1 MNFSLAWRDCWQE
14 LQITRLSQAFSGA
27 ALKLVHMKRILASV
41 KRSGVKQ
48 SWYLFSFFPSVKHQ
62 YTKCN
67 ASSQPVVSKALTVK
81 LRWVPWLGTQTRDSK
96 WIANQCYLNVEIS
109 RSMIQVDPDFRIYL
123 LPKCRIFHFVAFR
136 YVFKYPSV
144 SLNVSMRVRRKLEKK
159 CLFFKWEGLSRVPEN
174 KNSVYQWEIF
184 FWFPSAFNPCL
195 ISVSD
200 N

>member
-123 LPKCRIFHFVAFR
+123 LPKCWIFHFVAFR
-136 YVFKYPSV
+136 YVFNNISKV
-144 SLNVSMRVRRKLEKK
+144 SFCILECFYESKKEIRKKMFVLQVRR
-159 CLFFKWEGLSRVPEN
+159 PEQ
-174 KNSVYQWEIF
+174 SPRE
-184 FWFPSAFNPCL
+184 
-195 ISVSD
+195 
-200 N
+200 